1 MSAGAATC
9 PPTGC
14 MDDIC
19 NGTQECM
26 QTGYPLAQRCTICG
40 EAVIVELDQ
49 LCACER
55 AERDFEDPI

>member
-1 MSAGAATC
+1 MSETC

-19 NGTQECM
+19 HGTQQCM
-26 QTGYPLAQRCTICG
+26 MTGESLYQRCPVCD
-40 EAVIVELDQ
+40 ELSHPELDV

-55 AERDFEDPI
+55 ADRDYEEGF